1 MVGMEVGMLIG
12 TVTGGARVGVSE
24 GTVIGLYL
32 TYALIA
38 VSLVVFLAR
47 TLYQNGQVFLES
59 SFDEPE
65 LAHAVNKL
73 LVIGFYLLNLGYA
86 LLVYQLQPQ
95 YDTLTAAFNE
105 LVVKL
110 GVLLLSLGV
119 VHLFNMLV
127 FWRIRSS
134 RDRANHIAQQMLPP
148 ASAYV
153 PPPPPP
159 QPYAAPQ
166 TAGFPPPEPTGS
178 APNLA

>member
-1 MVGMEVGMLIG
+1 MGMTGNGGGMMAVAI
-12 TVTGGARVGVSE
+12 SE
-24 GTVIGLYL
+24 GTAIGLYL

-86 LLVYQLQPQ
+86 LLVYQLQPS
-95 YDTLTAAFNE
+95 YETLTAAFNE

-110 GVLLLSLGV
+110 GVLLLSLGA
-119 VHLFNMLV
+119 VHMLNMLV
-127 FWRIRSS
+127 FWKIRAA
-134 RDRANHIAQQMLPP
+134 RDRSKRHTTSTLPP
-148 ASAYV
+148 ASAFV
-153 PPPPPP
+153 PPPP
-159 QPYAAPQ
+159 AP
-166 TAGFPPPEPTGS
+166 AGGQFLPTEAGGG
-178 APNLA
+178 APNFAQ